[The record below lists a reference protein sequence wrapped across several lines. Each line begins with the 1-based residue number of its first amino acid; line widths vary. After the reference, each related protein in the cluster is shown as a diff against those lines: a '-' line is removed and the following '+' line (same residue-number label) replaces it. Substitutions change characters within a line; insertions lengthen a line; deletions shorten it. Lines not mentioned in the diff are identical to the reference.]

1 MSDENTISHI
11 LPRTL
16 HGFPVDIMPAAT
28 DIAGFE
34 LLICKDVHRHE
45 WMIVHRKSLGDV
57 VRFIRAAQRAYQEG
71 NA

>member
-1 MSDENTISHI
+1 MSNDNTITHI

-28 DIAGFE
+28 DIGGFE
-34 LLICKDVHRHE
+34 ILIWKVVHRHE
-45 WMIVHRKSLGDV
+45 GMIVHRKSLGDV
-57 VRFIRAAQRAYQEG
+57 VRFIRAAERAYQEG